1 MRALWN
7 GLRQIA
13 DDVVTGKYLETYAV
27 ALLALIFAILVLLGN
42 DLPLNLQNAVL
53 LSAVALLVYKS
64 IERRDEARVDLDQ
77 VLHDRQ
83 SFSPFREFIKGGR
96 ELWVYGP
103 SAVNVLTNAAD
114 IEKEILERGGSLK
127 VVLQDYTVRHSLD
140 ILRQQLDRL
149 STLLEQDIQRSLAV
163 LNGMKGQNWR
173 VDYRLLAFSPGFSLV
188 IVDPDGR
195 DGRLVVEFFGFNN
208 DRISER
214 MHIVIY
220 RRQSQYWFEYWA
232 KQFEQMWKIAREPN
246 VTEAPLGD
254 V

>member
-1 MRALWN
+1 MRSLWN
-7 GLRQIA
+7 NLSRIVN
-13 DDVVTGKYLETYAV
+13 DVVAGKYLETYAV
-27 ALLALIFAILVLLGN
+27 AASAFIFAILVLLGN
-42 DLPLNLQNAVL
+42 DLPINLQNAVI
-53 LSAVALLVYKS
+53 LSGLALLVYKS
-64 IERRDEARVDLDQ
+64 IERKDDARVDLDQ

-83 SFSPFREFIKGGR
+83 SFTPFREFIKGGR

-103 SAVNVLTNAAD
+103 SAVNVLTNAPD

-140 ILRQQLDRL
+140 ILRQQLDRM

-214 MHIVIY
+214 MHIVIH

-232 KQFEQMWKIAREPN
+232 KQFDQIWQTAREPHA
-246 VTEAPLGD
+246 TEAPLGE
-254 V
+254 